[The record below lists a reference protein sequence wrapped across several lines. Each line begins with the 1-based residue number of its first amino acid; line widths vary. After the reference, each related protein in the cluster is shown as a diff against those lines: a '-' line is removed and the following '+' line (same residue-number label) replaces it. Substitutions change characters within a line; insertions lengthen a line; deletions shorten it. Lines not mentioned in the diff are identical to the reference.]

1 MVDHRTK
8 RHTHRCW
15 EEGEAHAGRQGGENR
30 LAIDLL
36 AEARRHFDFDAS
48 SSISG
53 IPVALRDGG
62 LVKGRPLQ
70 VMDDGMTTWFDA
82 CSFGCSMSVN
92 LHILRRTQLVSS
104 RQLTNDLRPG
114 AIVRVELCSV
124 RSCQQVHHPNTE
136 SSQSTHAVVR
146 PSTMILIC
154 QSALSPK
161 PGMAIKPTC
170 TGCVHEC
177 KEMLK
182 CLPPGILGTKQVR
195 SGVGAAPASGH
206 QYHLIEVWINPRN
219 SIRRREHT
227 IGACGPAAIASLYGV
242 ARGLELLE
250 RHLAALGVEDDVPVL
265 IAHGG

>member
-1 MVDHRTK
+1 MVDDGMK
-8 RHTHRCW
+8 RHTHRSW

-70 VMDDGMTTWFDA
+70 VMNDGMAAGFNA

-92 LHILRRTQLVSS
+92 LHTLRRTQRVTS
-104 RQLTNDLRPG
+104 RELTNDLRPR
-114 AIVRVELCSV
+114 AIVRVQLCSV
-124 RSCQQVHHPNTE
+124 PSCQQVHHSDTE

-154 QSALSPK
+154 QSALSPR
-161 PGMAIKPTC
+161 PGMASKPTC

-177 KEMLK
+177 SEMLK

-195 SGVGAAPASGH
+195 SGVGAAPASSH
-206 QYHLIEVWINPRN
+206 QHHSIEVGINPRN

-227 IGACGPAAIASLYGV
+227 IGACGPAAIASLHGV

-250 RHLAALGVEDDVPVL
+250 RHLAALGV
-265 IAHGG
+265 